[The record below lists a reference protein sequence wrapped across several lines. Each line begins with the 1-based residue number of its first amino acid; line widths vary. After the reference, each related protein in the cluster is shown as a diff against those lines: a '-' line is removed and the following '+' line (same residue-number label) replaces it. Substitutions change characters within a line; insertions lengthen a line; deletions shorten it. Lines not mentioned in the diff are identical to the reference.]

1 MQEGLASTS
10 KVCLHTLGYAPSYE
24 LISWGKFGAILSLN
38 HANPCLFY
46 APA

>member
-10 KVCLHTLGYAPSYE
+10 KVCLHTLGYALSYE

-38 HANPCLFY
+38 HANLRPFHT
-46 APA
+46 PA